1 MILNLS
7 DLSNEPLQSQIVRQ
21 VRAMIL
27 SGDLEAGANLPS
39 IRGLARDE
47 RVSVITVQRAYE
59 SLEREGLIH
68 SRRGKGFFVS
78 EISSTNKKE
87 MALNRLK
94 DGLAPPIQAA
104 VAEGLSNEEIQ
115 SIVDDVLDQHDQ
127 GQNLTNRDKGNQ

>member
-39 IRGLARDE
+39 IRGLAKDE

-78 EISSTNKKE
+78 EISSSNKKE

-94 DGLAPPIQAA
+94 EGLTPPVQAA
-104 VAEGLSNEEIQ
+104 VAEGLSEEEIQ
-115 SIVDDVLDQHDQ
+115 NVVNEVLDQQ
-127 GQNLTNRDKGNQ
+127 KP